1 METRVKPAPAEP
13 PFAGVTGRRG
23 RGEFLRMS
31 LHVALA
37 VAALVASTALLLS
50 RHSRV
55 LAAVAFAASA
65 LEVAMAFGMLHIG
78 LAGVPLGL
86 VLGVA
91 LAVPGVLAWLR
102 ASAKTAVSAAAVV
115 ALAGV
120 LQIFSAV
127 SGRS

>member
-1 METRVKPAPAEP
+1 
-13 PFAGVTGRRG
+13 
-23 RGEFLRMS
+23 MS

-55 LAAVAFAASA
+55 LAAVAFVASA
-65 LEVAMAFGMLHIG
+65 LEVAMAFGLLHIG

-120 LQIFSAV
+120 LQIFSAM